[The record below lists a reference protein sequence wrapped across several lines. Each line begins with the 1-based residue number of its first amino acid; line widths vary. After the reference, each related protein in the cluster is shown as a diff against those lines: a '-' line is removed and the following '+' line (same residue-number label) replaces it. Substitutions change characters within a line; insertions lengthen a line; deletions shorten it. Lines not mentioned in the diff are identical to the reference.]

1 MSETIGFIGA
11 GQLGEPMVMRLL
23 GAGRRVLVYARREEV
38 RGRLKNAGAAL
49 ADSVAD
55 LAERADILISC
66 LFSDAQLREVSGGP
80 GGLAATAK
88 PGSVFASHTTGSVST
103 LTELA
108 ASAPGL
114 AVIDAP
120 VSGTAEDIAAGTLTV
135 LIGGSADAV
144 ERVKPVLRSY
154 ASPIIATGELGTGLH
169 LKLINNLVFTAN
181 LQVVAAATHLG
192 QQLGIA
198 PPRLFEAFAACSA
211 ASTAA
216 SHVQRIGN
224 LETFEVGVA
233 PFLRKDVAACLA
245 AAEQAGTDL
254 GLLGSVVSTGP
265 LNLTDEMDGQ

>member
-55 LAERADILISC
+55 LCARADILISC
-66 LFSDAQLREVSGGP
+66 LFSDAQLREVSEGL

-88 PGSVFASHTTGSVST
+88 PGSVFVSHTTGSVSA
-103 LTELA
+103 LTGLA
-108 ASAPGL
+108 TSAPGL
-114 AVIDAP
+114 VVIDAP
-120 VSGTAEDIAAGTLTV
+120 VSGTAEDIATGTLTV

-144 ERVKPVLRSY
+144 ERVEPVLGSY

-169 LKLINNLVFTAN
+169 LKLINNLVFAAN
-181 LQVVAAATHLG
+181 LQLVAAATHLG
-192 QQLGIA
+192 QRLGIK
-198 PPRLFEAFAACSA
+198 PPHLFEAFAACSA
-211 ASTAA
+211 ASTAS
-216 SHVQRIGN
+216 SHVQRIGS
-224 LETFEVGVA
+224 LEAFEVGVA

-245 AAEQAGTDL
+245 AAQHAGTDL
-254 GLLGSVVSTGP
+254 GLLGSVVHTGP
-265 LNLTDEMDGQ
+265 LSLTDEAESQ

>member
-181 LQVVAAATHLG
+181 LQVVAAATHLA

-211 ASTAA
+211 ASMAA

-224 LETFEVGVA
+224 LETFEAGVA
-233 PFLRKDVAACLA
+233 PFLRKDVAACLV

-254 GLLGSVVSTGP
+254 GLLGSVVHTGP
-265 LNLTDEMDGQ
+265 LNLTDEMDNQ